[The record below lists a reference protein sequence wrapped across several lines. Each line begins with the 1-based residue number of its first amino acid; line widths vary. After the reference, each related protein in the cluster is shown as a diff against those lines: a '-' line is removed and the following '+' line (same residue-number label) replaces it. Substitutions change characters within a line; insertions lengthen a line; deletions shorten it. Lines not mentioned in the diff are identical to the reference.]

1 MTVKSFWLA
10 KETILSDK
18 ETFVNW
24 RSNDFLAEGNISATF
39 SALPWVSGGPTRGGS
54 EFRKWEPQSLDSL
67 ESAKELKIVTEKEAL
82 LEDAVPAKSLDS
94 AGGLTVSREE
104 LNQANQDSFEKGY
117 AHGFEKAERKWE
129 SARETF
135 LEVTQGMYREQKQ
148 VTTFFE
154 PLKRLSLHIAQEL
167 VRGELS
173 ISSDAIERLIRGA
186 LEEIEEKGPA
196 AIAMELNPQDLHM
209 ICSNLSQD
217 LAHLDFRQNDSLSP
231 GSVLLKLHNGAVEDL
246 LEHRLE
252 VLSEAL
258 FATISGDEDNKL
270 NIQKDGDEEP
280 LNGLKTTIDPEKF
293 LDEPKD
299 V

>member
-1 MTVKSFWLA
+1 
-10 KETILSDK
+10 
-18 ETFVNW
+18 
-24 RSNDFLAEGNISATF
+24 
-39 SALPWVSGGPTRGGS
+39 
-54 EFRKWEPQSLDSL
+54 
-67 ESAKELKIVTEKEAL
+67 
-82 LEDAVPAKSLDS
+82 
-94 AGGLTVSREE
+94 
-104 LNQANQDSFEKGY
+104 
-117 AHGFEKAERKWE
+117 
-129 SARETF
+129 
-135 LEVTQGMYREQKQ
+135 MYREQKQ

-196 AIAMELNPQDLHM
+196 AIVMELNPQDLHM